1 MNARRVAE
9 LHLQL
14 AELHRE
20 LADAL
25 VEGDDAADSNAQ
37 PAPLPPPPA
46 PAPKKRTRR
55 TGGPLVVAPV
65 VPPDDVTRARARAQL
80 NRLGFRGP

>member
-9 LHLQL
+9 LHRQL

-25 VEGDDAADSNAQ
+25 VEGDDTADSKA
-37 PAPLPPPPA
+37 PAAPLRSPPA
-46 PAPKKRTRR
+46 PVPKKRARR
-55 TGGPLVVAPV
+55 VGGPLIVAPV
-65 VPPDDVTRARARAQL
+65 VPPDDLTRARARAQL
-80 NRLGFRGP
+80 DRLGFRRP

>member
-9 LHLQL
+9 LHRQL

-25 VEGDDAADSNAQ
+25 VEGENVANGNAH
-37 PAPLPPPPA
+37 PEPPPPPPA
-46 PAPKKRTRR
+46 PPKKRARR
-55 TGGPLVVAPV
+55 GGAPLVVAPV
-65 VPPDDVTRARARAQL
+65 VPPSDLDRARARAQL
-80 NRLGFRGP
+80 DRLGFRRP